1 MLVVLGTV
9 LAVAL
14 TSGRAVASP
23 IFYGPTPYLGF
34 SDSPFSGSG
43 VYVESFED
51 GLNTP
56 GVIVSGG
63 SAINGP
69 YVDSIGS
76 DGHSWYSNFVLD
88 SFTFTFDAAVIGG
101 LPTLAG
107 LVLTDVG
114 YNAATPYFAN
124 FLFEAF
130 GPGGVSLGSIGPYYM
145 GDGQDT
151 GQTAE
156 DRFFGVMNPGGISAI
171 RISTDQTRDWEIDHL
186 QYGSTTTVP
195 EPSSLMLVGTGIVG
209 LVCRYRR
216 RKRAEGADQSR

>member
-1 MLVVLGTV
+1 MRQTFQVVLATV
-9 LAVAL
+9 FALAL
-14 TSGRAVASP
+14 TSARAGASP

-43 VYVESFED
+43 VYVETFED

-63 SAINGP
+63 SVINGP
-69 YVDSIGS
+69 YVDSIEDGS
-76 DGHSWYSNFVLD
+76 SGHSWYSNFVLD
-88 SFTFTFDAAVIGG
+88 SFTFTFDAAALGG

-107 LVLTDVG
+107 LVPTDVG
-114 YNAATPYFAN
+114 YNSVTPYYAN

-151 GQTAE
+151 GQTGE
-156 DRFFGVMNPGGISAI
+156 DRFFGVMNPDGISAI

-186 QYGSTTTVP
+186 QYGATTTVP
-195 EPSSLMLVGTGIVG
+195 EPSSLMLVATGIVG
-209 LVCRYRR
+209 LAGGYRR
-216 RKRAEGADQSR
+216 RKRT